1 MKHIEKLDTITG
13 FLPFPDGSVYDTRIL
28 ADKINEIISA
38 LQEEEEK
45 CGEIIC
51 QAYGTMSEYVP
62 AEYCQNPKGQCSF
75 HDKVENSP
83 QELARVQSKGY
94 DLGYEQGKNDLAD
107 KVWEWWISDEGDG
120 EELKKLLGK

>member
-13 FLPFPDGSVYDTRIL
+13 FLPFPDGSVHDTRIL

-62 AEYCQNPKGQCSF
+62 AEYCQNPKGQCPL
-75 HDKVENSP
+75 HDKKEPPGRYYVSVDVIKMRVEEAVKEERARLLKCWRKMSTAGFV
-83 QELARVQSKGY
+83 QEL
-94 DLGYEQGKNDLAD
+94 EQ
-107 KVWEWWISDEGDG
+107 
-120 EELKKLLGK
+120 